1 MKKKIF
7 HILSQRMPA
16 KKRKIE
22 QSVSRAEPTGT
33 RTRSQ
38 AKRKKMTITDV
49 TVALKDTKA
58 VILESSV
65 GDFMSSSG
73 QQASS
78 VKTPLVQQPGIDAT
92 NIILN

>member
-1 MKKKIF
+1 
-7 HILSQRMPA
+7 MPA

-33 RTRSQ
+33 RT
-38 AKRKKMTITDV
+38 KRKKMTNTDV

-58 VILESSV
+58 VILESRV

-73 QQASS
+73 QQASC
-78 VKTPLVQQPGIDAT
+78 VRTPQSSWLVQQPGIDAT